1 VETQRYDVAVIGC
14 GPSGLTTAALLAS
27 RGWKV
32 IALERHPER
41 YGLPRAGHLDHEAL
55 RVVQAVGAHQA
66 VLDDNTDLKSYV
78 WWGAQ
83 GELLL
88 DFPLGEPN
96 PSGFQSDFMMFQPVL
111 DDALYEA
118 LGRYPSA
125 TVMLAADVTGLE
137 QDADG
142 VTLLVERTTRDSSG
156 TTVRTGDKF
165 NVKAAYVIA
174 ADGAGS
180 RIRDRILE
188 IPREDKGF
196 NEDWLDIDVRIKR
209 KLPSGING
217 QWCDPAR
224 PVYVG
229 PLGARHHRFEC
240 ALLPGETHEHAL
252 RPEMVWE
259 LLDQYN
265 LGPDD
270 VEPFRQIIYTFEARI
285 AERWREGR
293 VFLLGDAAHTMPP
306 HMGQGLCAGIRDAG
320 NLSWKLD
327 LVLGGV
333 ADESLLGTYEL
344 ERRPHATTWIDTSLA
359 VGRVSHVLDPVVAA
373 ERDAMILSG
382 NMPPLPARPIL
393 RNGVVQV
400 DSGGVPV
407 PPAGTQYVQA
417 LIETVTGDGLLHDV
431 VGHGFLV
438 VSAAGDP
445 RSAIDSAAES
455 VLDAIAATVLWL
467 GDGDEEGSF
476 RDPTGRTRAF
486 FDEFGVAAVVVR
498 PDYYVAGAV
507 AELAELSDLIQE
519 LGTKMRLAV
528 RVDG

>member
-1 VETQRYDVAVIGC
+1 METQNYDVAVIGC

-27 RGWKV
+27 RGWRV

-41 YGLPRAGHLDHEAL
+41 YGLPRAGHLDHEVL
-55 RVVQAVGAHQA
+55 RIVSAVGAHQG
-66 VLDDNTDLKSYV
+66 VLDDNSDLKSYV
-78 WWGAQ
+78 WHGAQ
-83 GELLL
+83 GDLLL
-88 DFPLGEPN
+88 DFPVHESTT
-96 PSGFQSDFMMFQPVL
+96 SGFQSDVMMFQPVL
-111 DDALYEA
+111 DDGLYDG

-125 TVMLAADVTGLE
+125 TVMLGADVTGLE
-137 QDADG
+137 QSADA
-142 VTLLVERTTRDSSG
+142 VTLAVQRTARDAAGS
-156 TTVRTGDKF
+156 TVRTGETF
-165 NVKAAYVIA
+165 NVEATYVIA

-180 RIRDRILE
+180 RIRDRILR

-209 KLPSGING
+209 KLPAEING

-240 ALLPGETHEHAL
+240 ALLPGETAEHVL

-259 LLDQYN
+259 LLEKYN

-320 NLSWKLD
+320 NLAWKLD

-333 ADESLLGTYEL
+333 ADESLLDTYEL
-344 ERRPHATTWIDTSLA
+344 ERRPHVTTWIDTSLA
-359 VGRVSHVLDPVVAA
+359 VGRVSHVLDPVAAA
-373 ERDAMILSG
+373 ERDTMILSG
-382 NMPPLPARPIL
+382 KMPPLPAPPIL
-393 RNGVVQV
+393 TTGILRV
-400 DSGGVPV
+400 DSDAVPV
-407 PPAGTQYVQA
+407 PPAGTQFVQA
-417 LIETVTGDGLLHDV
+417 PIESAIGDGPLHEV

-445 RSAIDSAAES
+445 RSEIDPQAES
-455 VLDAIAATVLWL
+455 MLGAIGATVIWL
-467 GDGDEEGSF
+467 GDGTQEGSF
-476 RDPTGRTRAF
+476 RDPTGRTQAF
-486 FDEFGVAAVVVR
+486 FDDAGVAAVVVR
-498 PDYYVAGAV
+498 PDYYIAGAV
-507 AELAELSDLIQE
+507 DDLADVSNLIQE
-519 LGTKMRLAV
+519 LAAKMHLAV

>member
-14 GPSGLTTAALLAS
+14 GPSGLTMASLLAS

-41 YGLPRAGHLDHEAL
+41 YGLPRAGHLDHEVL
-55 RVVQAVGAHQA
+55 RIVSAVGAHQG
-66 VLDDNTDLKSYV
+66 VLDDNSDLKSYV
-78 WWGAQ
+78 WHGAQ
-83 GELLL
+83 GDLLL
-88 DFPLGEPN
+88 DFPVHYATT
-96 PSGFQSDFMMFQPVL
+96 SGFQSDVMMFQPVL
-111 DDALYEA
+111 DDGLYDA

-125 TVMLAADVTGLE
+125 TVMLGADVTGLE
-137 QDADG
+137 QGDDVVA
-142 VTLLVERTTRDSSG
+142 LPVERMTRDASG
-156 TTVRTGDKF
+156 VTVRTGEAF
-165 NVKAAYVIA
+165 QIEAAYVVA

-180 RIRDRILE
+180 RIRDRVLL

-209 KLPSGING
+209 PLPPEING
-217 QWCDPAR
+217 QWCNPAR
-224 PVYVG
+224 PIYIG

-259 LLDQYN
+259 LLEQYN

-285 AERWREGR
+285 AERWRAGR
-293 VFLLGDAAHTMPP
+293 VFLVGDAAHTMPP

-320 NLSWKLD
+320 NLAWKLD
-327 LVLGGV
+327 LVLGGA
-333 ADESLLGTYEL
+333 ADESLLDTYEL

-382 NMPPLPARPIL
+382 NMPPLPAPPIL
-393 RNGVVQV
+393 SNGIVQV
-400 DSGGVPV
+400 DPGGVPV
-407 PPAGTQYVQA
+407 PPVGTQYVQA
-417 LIETVTGDGLLHDV
+417 LIETATGDGPLHDV

-438 VSAAGDP
+438 VSSAGDP
-445 RSAIDSAAES
+445 RSAIDPPAES

-476 RDPTGRTRAF
+476 RDPTGRTRTF
-486 FDEFGVAAVVVR
+486 FDEFGVVAVVVR

-507 AELAELSDLIQE
+507 AELADLSDLIQE
-519 LGTKMRLAV
+519 LGTKMHLAV
-528 RVDG
+528 RVDR